1 MADFTTLNV
10 IELYKSHAAL
20 ESSLDLECPEAQREL
35 AACDSA
41 LLAKIDALYVVL
53 KNAEQEIEHWK
64 EEAKLVAQAR
74 RSAES
79 TVGRVKGLLNYVKTA
94 APRVGNKLIGRNY
107 KFTLVKQK
115 NEKVELT
122 TPIEEWDAFEKLDFA
137 LEECI
142 TTTTVLQSVVGD
154 TVSRTSA
161 TKTRL
166 IPNLDAIRHAYRT
179 APESL
184 PRGVRVTQSYAIR
197 TGRVAGKNPTHSESF
212 LREVDPTLIEE
223 GSGDQPED
231 S

>member
-1 MADFTTLNV
+1 MPDFTTLNV

-20 ESSLDLECPEAQREL
+20 ESSLNLGGPEAERAL
-35 AACDSA
+35 ADCDSA
-41 LLAKIDALYVVL
+41 LLDKIDALHVVL
-53 KNAEQEIEHWK
+53 KNAEREIEHWK
-64 EEAKLVAQAR
+64 EEAKLVAEAR
-74 RSAES
+74 RSAQS
-79 TVGRVKGLLNYVKTA
+79 TVDRIKSLLQYVKTA
-94 APRVGNKLIGRNY
+94 APKVGNKLIGRNY

-137 LEECI
+137 YEECI
-142 TTTTVLQSVVGD
+142 TTTTVVQSVVGD

-184 PRGVRVTQSYAIR
+184 PRGVRVTQAYSIR
-197 TGRVAGKNPTHSESF
+197 TGRVATCLARPPSHPDHVLCAIYT
-212 LREVDPTLIEE
+212 VC
-223 GSGDQPED
+223 SGM
-231 S
+231 